1 MGQCPLIA
9 TMKLYLVL
17 VPLLLSLSSCSAEGG
32 LFGFGLLGGDDGG
45 SGTGT
50 ESPLSP
56 GILGQLESALTP
68 PTEAPKPDVLGT
80 VMAIM
85 DIVSG
90 KSSELP
96 LEGIAALFGITA
108 TPIPSPVKEP
118 LKFLMHP
125 LILAGVTMNPAALAL
140 GMGNLAGNLALTHI
154 LNNKGLIGGSILASL
169 STFQAM

>member
-1 MGQCPLIA
+1 MGVSSHCHYEVVSGPGASSSQLE
-9 TMKLYLVL
+9 
-17 VPLLLSLSSCSAEGG
+17 LLR
-32 LFGFGLLGGDDGG
+32 GDDGG

-85 DIVSG
+85 DVVSG

-118 LKFLMHP
+118 LKFLMR
-125 LILAGVTMNPAALAL
+125 
-140 GMGNLAGNLALTHI
+140 
-154 LNNKGLIGGSILASL
+154 
-169 STFQAM
+169 

>member
-1 MGQCPLIA
+1 MMEVQARGPLIA

-17 VPLLLSLSSCSAEGG
+17 VPLLLTLSSCSAEGG
-32 LFGFGLLGGDDGG
+32 FLGLGLFGGDDGG

-68 PTEAPKPDVLGT
+68 PTDAPKPDVLGT

-85 DIVSG
+85 DVVSG

-108 TPIPSPVKEP
+108 TPIPSP
-118 LKFLMHP
+118 
-125 LILAGVTMNPAALAL
+125 
-140 GMGNLAGNLALTHI
+140 GNGQPRWQPRSHSYPQQQGA
-154 LNNKGLIGGSILASL
+154 
-169 STFQAM
+169 